1 MEYAYS
7 YALYNY
13 YRINPKG
20 NLDPENIRPIRRFEG
35 TEAEWGFIK
44 VHIAME

>member
-13 YRINPKG
+13 KRKVPG
-20 NLDPENIRPIRRFEG
+20 TNLDPENIDPIRRFEG
-35 TEAEWGFIK
+35 SDAEWGFIK